1 MNSYIKNKKSINK
14 NHAHGSHRSH
24 GSHHRGTRD
33 SHNHGHSRDRQDSFD
48 QGHSHDRLDS
58 HSHGHSRDRQDSCGQ
73 GHSHDHRDSRRHG
86 NSHGHRGS
94 HNRRGSR
101 GSGGILRRIKQ
112 AIFKPQ
118 NSGRQQCCS
127 HTSPVLNELPKGET
141 TATGTV
147 TAIRIMEMDCPVEE
161 NLINGKLNQMPG
173 VFSLQFDLMQRI
185 LTVTHQQDKTD
196 DILQAIRSLGFK
208 PELPGD
214 KATSSSEPAPRT
226 RYWPLVM
233 AGVLALGAEALSWL
247 QFPYA
252 LQAAC
257 ALAAVLLAG
266 LKTYKKGWIAVKN
279 FNLNINALMSVAV
292 TGALLLQQ
300 WPEAAMVMVL
310 FNIAELIEAKALDRA
325 RNAIDTLLKLAPESM
340 TVQQPDNSW
349 QSMHPKDVPLAA
361 IVRVKPGEKI
371 GLDGIIVRGNSAIN
385 QSAITGESLPVEKKP
400 EDPVFAG
407 TLNESGSFD
416 YKVTSLA
423 QNTTLAKII
432 RSVESARSG
441 KAPTQRFVD
450 QFARIYTPVIFVL
463 ALAVALVPPLFFALP
478 WSLWIYNALVM
489 LVIACPCALVISTP
503 VTLVSS
509 LTAAARMGIL
519 VKGGVYLEQ
528 GKKLQW
534 LALDKTGTLTQG
546 KPEVTDFITPG
557 DTDRELRL
565 NIAASLSGYSDH
577 PMSEAITR
585 YNPAGQSL
593 NINQFTSVTGQGIAG
608 QIEGEDYWLGN
619 RRLLESQGIP
629 MADSDGQFKSLESQG
644 KTLVFLGSKRGLL
657 AIFALADTVKQTSK
671 QAIEEL
677 HQLGVKTLLLSGDNP
692 FAVEEI
698 ARQVGIDQARAQ
710 QLPDDKLLAIEEF
723 SRQGVTGMA
732 GDGINDTPALAR
744 ADIGFAMGIAGTDT
758 AIETADVALM
768 DDDLRKIPM
777 FVRLSRKNGQ
787 ILVQN
792 ISMALII
799 KLVFLILTLVG
810 SGTLWMAVFADVG
823 ASLLVVAN
831 GLRILRYS
839 AKA

>member
-1 MNSYIKNKKSINK
+1 M
-14 NHAHGSHRSH
+14 
-24 GSHHRGTRD
+24 
-33 SHNHGHSRDRQDSFD
+33 
-48 QGHSHDRLDS
+48 
-58 HSHGHSRDRQDSCGQ
+58 
-73 GHSHDHRDSRRHG
+73 
-86 NSHGHRGS
+86 
-94 HNRRGSR
+94 
-101 GSGGILRRIKQ
+101 
-112 AIFKPQ
+112 
-118 NSGRQQCCS
+118 
-127 HTSPVLNELPKGET
+127 
-141 TATGTV
+141 

-196 DILQAIRSLGFK
+196 EILQAIRSLGFK

-214 KATSSSEPAPRT
+214 RATSSSDPAPRT

-233 AGVLALGAEALSWL
+233 AGGLALGAEALSWL

-252 LQAAC
+252 LQAVC

-450 QFARIYTPVIFVL
+450 QFARIYTPAIFVL
-463 ALAVALVPPLFFALP
+463 ALVVALFPPLFLGLP

-557 DTDRELRL
+557 EADSEQRL

-619 RRLLESQGIP
+619 RRLLESQGIT
-629 MADSDGQFKSLESQG
+629 MTDSDGQFKSLESQG

-792 ISMALII
+792 ISIALII

>member
-1 MNSYIKNKKSINK
+1 
-14 NHAHGSHRSH
+14 
-24 GSHHRGTRD
+24 
-33 SHNHGHSRDRQDSFD
+33 
-48 QGHSHDRLDS
+48 
-58 HSHGHSRDRQDSCGQ
+58 
-73 GHSHDHRDSRRHG
+73 
-86 NSHGHRGS
+86 
-94 HNRRGSR
+94 
-101 GSGGILRRIKQ
+101 
-112 AIFKPQ
+112 
-118 NSGRQQCCS
+118 
-127 HTSPVLNELPKGET
+127 
-141 TATGTV
+141 
-147 TAIRIMEMDCPVEE
+147 MEMDCPVEE

-196 DILQAIRSLGFK
+196 EILQAIRSLGFK

-214 KATSSSEPAPRT
+214 RATSSSDPAPRT

-233 AGVLALGAEALSWL
+233 AGGLALGAEALSWL

-252 LQAAC
+252 LQAVC

-450 QFARIYTPVIFVL
+450 QFARIYTPAIFVL
-463 ALAVALVPPLFFALP
+463 ALVVALFPPLFLGLP

-557 DTDRELRL
+557 EADSEQRL

-619 RRLLESQGIP
+619 RRLLESQGIT
-629 MADSDGQFKSLESQG
+629 MTDSDGQFKSLESQG

-792 ISMALII
+792 ISIALII